1 MAMNPY
7 EMRWEFLQKA
17 QERLEYQLSHNVS
30 RWSEMKEAGENPGP
44 YPEYPTA
51 GQIHAVAEEMRSFVE
66 NTGE

>member
-30 RWSEMKEAGENPGP
+30 RWSELKEAGQDPGP

-51 GQIHAVAEEMRSFVE
+51 
-66 NTGE
+66 